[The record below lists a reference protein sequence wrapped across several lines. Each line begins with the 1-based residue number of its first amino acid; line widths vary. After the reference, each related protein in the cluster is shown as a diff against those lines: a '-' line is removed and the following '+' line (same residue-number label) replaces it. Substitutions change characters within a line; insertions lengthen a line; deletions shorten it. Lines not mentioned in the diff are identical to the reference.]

1 MEQSGEEETLGIG
14 SLKVTKDQPQEIFL
28 NNWGMKRKKVV
39 ATGRTGEM
47 QLSLASAN
55 VELYSAMLGHVVQY
69 TVVFPL
75 EIVCAD
81 FH

>member
-28 NNWGMKRKKVV
+28 NNWSMKRKKVV

-55 VELYSAMLGHVVQY
+55 VELCSAMLGYVVQY